1 MSHVI
6 EWDGVLD
13 GGGGGE
19 GGGGEEDGILNV
31 CRGGR
36 PSGKAS
42 LSGGIQMTVLQSLKK
57 SLSRLTEILVFVLLI
72 RQHRRLPIHESETSR
87 LVYFQY
93 WPTINW
99 DSVWTFSERWS
110 KLWCFV
116 ARLEKQDAK
125 VLFTIFCIFKKM
137 FQVAVSNHMFSDEVN
152 YVSLHVSCKPSQ
164 TKIIEAIHFNI

>member
-1 MSHVI
+1 M
-6 EWDGVLD
+6 LD

-99 DSVWTFSERWS
+99 DSVWTL
-110 KLWCFV
+110 K
-116 ARLEKQDAK
+116 
-125 VLFTIFCIFKKM
+125 
-137 FQVAVSNHMFSDEVN
+137 DEVSFG
-152 YVSLHVSCKPSQ
+152 VLWHAWRSKMQKFSLQSSVFSKKCSRLLSPITCS
-164 TKIIEAIHFNI
+164 TMR

>member
-1 MSHVI
+1 M
-6 EWDGVLD
+6 LD

-57 SLSRLTEILVFVLLI
+57 SLPRLTEILVFVLLI

-99 DSVWTFSERWS
+99 DSVWTL
-110 KLWCFV
+110 K
-116 ARLEKQDAK
+116 
-125 VLFTIFCIFKKM
+125 
-137 FQVAVSNHMFSDEVN
+137 DEVSFG
-152 YVSLHVSCKPSQ
+152 VLWHAWRSKMQKFCLQSSVFSKKCSRLLSPITCS
-164 TKIIEAIHFNI
+164 TMR